1 MAKIDTRVPS
11 AGHMTLAARS
21 VALLGLLA
29 LWPGALSG
37 QEDESPLIVRSIS
50 FSGNHAID
58 DLTLKSFI
66 GTSESSAFARWAT
79 VRWIGLGAKRYF
91 NETEFRTDVLRIAAI
106 YRATGYREV
115 VVDTVVRRKD
125 GAVNIKFII
134 DEGRPVRVTSLQ
146 ISGLDNII
154 SERAVLRKLVLKL
167 GRPFNL
173 PLLQAS
179 VDTIR
184 ATLRDRG
191 YPFPEVFQN
200 FYAVLEEYS
209 ADVSFEVLP
218 GRKAT
223 IAAVEIVG
231 TREIDEIVVRRAL
244 LVKPGDLYSE
254 RKLLDSRL
262 ALYRTNLFN
271 FVSIGLTDS
280 VPSTLGDSTVTVRVR
295 VTEGALRRIRLG
307 VGYGTIDC
315 FRSLTG
321 WTVRDFLGDGRTLDL
336 SARASKLG
344 VASPLDGNLENGI
357 CAGLKDEDASRLK
370 LNFNLTASL
379 REPFFF
385 SRKLSAT
392 VAFTG
397 ERHSEFNAFL
407 RESVGGNFA
416 VTWLTP
422 ANIPIT
428 ASYSLAT
435 RKTEA
440 DPATFCSFLNVC
452 REEDTRVFQEF
463 RRRSVLELTLLWDR
477 SDSPLDPTR
486 GTRLTGDFRYA
497 STVIGSDELI
507 QFARG
512 VVEFAS
518 YHPVARR
525 SVFAWRVRVGSLVS
539 PKNFSN
545 NTTRFTPPEDRFYGG
560 GPNSVRGFGQNE
572 LGSIVRVL
580 DAGSVD
586 TTVVNGD
593 TTLTISEGSVI
604 RTSATGGNQ
613 LFFANAELRFPMPG
627 FSGRLF
633 GAIFADAGQVY
644 DRGVE
649 DENLADIRITP
660 GVGLRIG
667 TPLGPMRLDVAYNP
681 YDPRESTLFSDVDDN
696 GQLEAAILNFGPKP
710 SFVDRLRLHFSVGQ
724 AF

>member
-1 MAKIDTRVPS
+1 MAKIDALAPS
-11 AGHMTLAARS
+11 HGHMTLAARS
-21 VALLGLLA
+21 ISLLSLVA

-37 QEDESPLIVRSIS
+37 QGDESPLIVRGIS
-50 FSGNHAID
+50 FSGNHEID

-91 NETEFRTDVLRIAAI
+91 DETEFRTDVLRIAAI
-106 YRATGYREV
+106 YRVSGYREV
-115 VVDTVVRRKD
+115 VVDTVVRRED
-125 GAVNIKFII
+125 GAVSIKFII

-154 SERAVLRKLVLKL
+154 SVRAVLGKLVLKL

-173 PLLQAS
+173 GLLQAS

-184 ATLRDRG
+184 TALRDRG
-191 YPFPEVFQN
+191 YPFPEVFQSFN
-200 FYAVLEEYS
+200 AKLDEYS

-244 LVKPGDLYSE
+244 LVKPGDPYSE

-271 FVSIGLTDS
+271 FVSVGLTDS
-280 VPSTLGDSTVTVRVR
+280 VPSTPGASTVNVRVR
-295 VTEGALRRIRLG
+295 VTEGALRRVRLG
-307 VGYGTIDC
+307 TGYGTIDC
-315 FRSLTG
+315 FRALSG

-336 SARASKLG
+336 SARVSKLG
-344 VASPLDGNLENGI
+344 VATPLDGDLENNI
-357 CAGLKDEDASRLK
+357 CAGLNGEDARLK

-422 ANIPIT
+422 ANIPVT

-440 DPATFCSFLNVC
+440 DPATFCVFLNVC
-452 REEDTRVFQEF
+452 QEDDTRVFQEF

-497 STVIGSDELI
+497 STAIGSNELI

-539 PKNFSN
+539 PKNFNN

-586 TTVVNGD
+586 TNDVNGD
-593 TTLTISEGSVI
+593 TTFTISEGSVI

-627 FSGRLF
+627 FAGRLF
-633 GAIFADAGQVY
+633 GAIFTDAGQVY

-649 DENLADIRITP
+649 DESLADIRITP

-681 YDPRESTLFSDVDDN
+681 YDPRENTLFSDVDKD
-696 GQLEAAILNFGPKP
+696 GQLEEAILQYSPKP
-710 SFVDRLRLHFSVGQ
+710 SFLGRLRLHFSVGQ